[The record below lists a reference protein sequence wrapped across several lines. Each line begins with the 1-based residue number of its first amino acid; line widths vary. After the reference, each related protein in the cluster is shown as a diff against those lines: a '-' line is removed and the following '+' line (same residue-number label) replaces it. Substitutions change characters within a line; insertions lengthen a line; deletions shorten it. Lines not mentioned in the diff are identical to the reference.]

1 MKNVV
6 NVTVYGFMELNLKK
20 WKKNKNKTDMLKK
33 AKETYKSAQVPFLSE
48 DIDYTHRSGM
58 EYMEKNSTKKLKYI
72 IMKFK
77 SWDI

>member
-1 MKNVV
+1 
-6 NVTVYGFMELNLKK
+6 
-20 WKKNKNKTDMLKK
+20 MLKK

-72 IMKFK
+72 IVKFK
-77 SWDI
+77 SWNM